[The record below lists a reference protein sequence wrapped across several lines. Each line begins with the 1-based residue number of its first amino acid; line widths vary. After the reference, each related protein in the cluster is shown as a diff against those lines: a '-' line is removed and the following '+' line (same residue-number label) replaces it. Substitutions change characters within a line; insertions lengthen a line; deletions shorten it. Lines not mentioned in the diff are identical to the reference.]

1 MDLTNISRRA
11 LGRMAGSLAVAGI
24 PLYSAAGSTAQD
36 IVKQMQEHLAG
47 VWGATG
53 LDGFK
58 AGKPETEVRGIV
70 TTAMATME
78 VLQKAS
84 KAGHN
89 LIVTHEPTFF
99 GSRDGAA
106 APAGRGG
113 PPAGP
118 GAPPA
123 AGAAVAGRGAA
134 PAAGGAAPGGPGAPA
149 ARGGGGGGGFGGG
162 GLAADDPVLKAKRD
176 FIEKN
181 NMVVFRLRDHWQA
194 RKENDRVL
202 GLADSLGWSKHL
214 VSGETMM
221 FDIPNSTAEETV
233 ALIRKKLNL
242 HGGVR
247 AVGDPKSKV
256 RRVMLYP
263 GMMTPDVME
272 KYFGQVDLLL
282 AGEVREWEC
291 VCYAGD
297 MNSAGE
303 KRTLVTIG
311 RVASEDPGMRVCAT
325 WLKTFVKGVPVEWI
339 SAGDP
344 FWRQS

>member
-1 MDLTNISRRA
+1 MDFTNISRRA

-36 IVKQMQEHLAG
+36 IVKQMQERLG
-47 VWGATG
+47 GDWPATG

-58 AGKPETEVRGIV
+58 AGKPETAVRGIV

-78 VLQKAS
+78 VLQQAS

-106 APAGRGG
+106 
-113 PPAGP
+113 PP
-118 GAPPA
+118 
-123 AGAAVAGRGAA
+123 AGRGAA
-134 PAAGGAAPGGPGAPA
+134 PAGQVAAPSGQAAPPVAGAAAPAAQAAAPA
-149 ARGGGGGGGFGGG
+149 ARGGGGGFGGG
-162 GLAADDPVLKAKRD
+162 GLAADDPVLKAKRE

-181 NMVVFRLRDHWQA
+181 NIVVFRLRDHWQA
-194 RKENDRVL
+194 RKENDRVV

-214 VSGETMM
+214 VPGETMM
-221 FDIPNSTAEETV
+221 FDIPSATAEETV
-233 ALIRKKLNL
+233 ALVRKKLNL
-242 HGGVR
+242 HGGLR
-247 AVGDPKSKV
+247 AVGDPKAKV

-263 GMMTPDVME
+263 GMMTPDIML

-291 VCYAGD
+291 TTYAGD